1 MSPGGSVE
9 STGLHRGLGRF
20 DATLL
25 TINSVVGAGVLALPA
40 GLALDAG
47 RLSVAVVLIAF
58 VVIGLMAL
66 SPAEVASRFE
76 VTGGPQVYAQIAFGP
91 LTGFVI
97 GWLFTVSRF
106 ASFAVI
112 AQVMFDYAAV
122 IWPVLEDAWAR
133 AAGITLYALVFT
145 VINLRGVRQAAWA
158 GNALTL
164 AKLLP
169 LVPIA
174 LAGLWL
180 AGWNNLPATE
190 PRAPDGLADALQLA
204 LFACFGFDVASILAG
219 EMRNPRR
226 DLPASILAG
235 LGICCLLYVLLLLA
249 CFGVLSDTAA
259 SKLPLVDV
267 AQAFLGPIGATAMA
281 AAAVVSCI
289 GGNLVQLL
297 VTPRNIYA
305 LAEAGDLPRA
315 FMAVHPIF
323 RTPHVA
329 IVVNSI
335 LAWLLTI
342 TGTFKYLLAI
352 FVIARMLSHGSTA
365 AALIALRRRD
375 APAPVHIRGGVV
387 VSVLAMA
394 ACAALIATASGQA
407 VRDVFIIVGAGLL
420 LRAAVR
426 WHRDRSTIRAGGQPT

>member
-1 MSPGGSVE
+1 MSGADNAESPG
-9 STGLHRGLGRF
+9 LLRGLGRF

-25 TINSVVGAGVLALPA
+25 TINSVVGAGVLAMPA

-47 RLSVAVVLIAF
+47 RWSLAVVLVAF
-58 VVIGLMAL
+58 VVIGFMAL
-66 SPAEVASRFE
+66 ALAEVASRFD

-91 LTGFVI
+91 LTGFTV

-106 ASFAVI
+106 ASFALI

-122 IWPVLEDAWAR
+122 VWPVLENAWAR
-133 AAGITLYALVFT
+133 AAGITLYALVFG
-145 VINLRGVRQAAWA
+145 VLNVRGVRQAAWA
-158 GNALTL
+158 GNFLTI

-174 LAGLWL
+174 LAGLWF

-190 PRAPDGLADALQLA
+190 PRAPDGLANALQLA

-226 DLPASILAG
+226 DLPVSILAG
-235 LGICCLLYVLLLLA
+235 LGFCCLLYLLVMLA
-249 CFGVLSDTAA
+249 CFGVLEDTAA
-259 SKLPLVDV
+259 SKLPLTDV
-267 AQAFLGPIGATAMA
+267 AQAFLGPAGATAIA
-281 AAAVVSCI
+281 VAAVVSCV

-305 LAEAGDLPRA
+305 LAEAGDLPRR
-315 FMAVHPIF
+315 FLAVHPVY

-329 IVVNSI
+329 IVVYVL

-375 APAPVHIRGGVV
+375 GPAPLTIPGGPVI
-387 VSVLAMA
+387 
-394 ACAALIATASGQA
+394 AALAIASCVAIVFTASWQA
-407 VRDVFIIVGAGLL
+407 VRDVAIVVAAGF
-420 LRAAVR
+420 VI
-426 WHRDRSTIRAGGQPT
+426 RSVVRAGDPGRTVRTEEKLP